1 MPKLPPQPPLKGRV
15 IVATIA
21 VLLGGYVTYD
31 AGKDFQFIKFEPH
44 SAEEIERRKKEKVG
58 LSIKHL
64 ETRTLDYTDEAKARM
79 KQLIEEKNEKNES
92 NETTNNTKNSGNKD
106 T

>member
-1 MPKLPPQPPLKGRV
+1 MAKLPPQPPLKGRV

-79 KQLIEEKNEKNES
+79 KQLIEEKKEN
-92 NETTNNTKNSGNKD
+92 NETINDIKNSGNKD
-106 T
+106 V